1 MEPGSFKKILQVLDI
16 LEDRSS
22 GLSFEA
28 IHERLNA
35 PRSTLYR
42 YLKALTDAG
51 LIASLPGT
59 GYSLGPRIAELD
71 YKMRTLDPL
80 IVVSRPVMAELVQA
94 APAVALLCRLYRNR
108 VLCIH
113 QEAHPNALRSNY
125 ERGRSRPLLR
135 GAASRV
141 ILAYMAPRVIAKQYE
156 LQAEKFKVA
165 NLGDNLAE
173 VKATLRKI
181 RQRGWESVE
190 GQVTPGATG
199 IAAPILDASNNIVGS
214 LSLTMSRINM
224 DPDVVRQIAESVVH
238 SADMISHRIKTQA
251 MQVISEE
258 LPVIESAK
266 LPVKRK
272 STTLPKS

>member
-1 MEPGSFKKILQVLDI
+1 
-16 LEDRSS
+16 
-22 GLSFEA
+22 
-28 IHERLNA
+28 
-35 PRSTLYR
+35 
-42 YLKALTDAG
+42 
-51 LIASLPGT
+51 
-59 GYSLGPRIAELD
+59 
-71 YKMRTLDPL
+71 
-80 IVVSRPVMAELVQA
+80 VMAELIQT

-113 QEAHPNALRSNY
+113 QEAHPDAIRSNY

-141 ILAYMAPRVIAKQYE
+141 ILAYMTPRVIAKQYE
-156 LQAEKFKVA
+156 LQPDKFKVA
-165 NLGDNLAE
+165 NLGDSLVE

-224 DPDVVRQIAESVVH
+224 DPEVIQHIAESVVH
-238 SADMISHRIKTQA
+238 SANVISLRIKTQT

-258 LPVIESAK
+258 PPVIEPAK
-266 LPVKRK
+266 LPAARK
-272 STTLPKS
+272 STSSPKS

>member
-1 MEPGSFKKILQVLDI
+1 M
-16 LEDRSS
+16 
-22 GLSFEA
+22 
-28 IHERLNA
+28 
-35 PRSTLYR
+35 
-42 YLKALTDAG
+42 
-51 LIASLPGT
+51 
-59 GYSLGPRIAELD
+59 
-71 YKMRTLDPL
+71 
-80 IVVSRPVMAELVQA
+80 
-94 APAVALLCRLYRNR
+94 
-108 VLCIH
+108 
-113 QEAHPNALRSNY
+113 
-125 ERGRSRPLLR
+125 
-135 GAASRV
+135 